1 MLTTDD
7 LISTTFTTTRR
18 REGYDIGEVDDF
30 LTNTTETL
38 RHRDAKIR
46 ELQDKVAGCT
56 CSEDRGGSADAAAT
70 SPAPGAVQGSQAAA
84 RLLEIAG
91 RNAEELLSG
100 ATADA
105 EATVA
110 TARAEADQ
118 VTAAARTEAERVRA
132 EAEQH
137 STTVLSELAERR
149 AALEA
154 EIARLEQLE
163 SEHRAA
169 MRTFFTE
176 QLEHLEPTPAG

>member
-7 LISTTFTTTRR
+7 LISATFTTTRL
-18 REGYDIGEVDDF
+18 REGYEIGEVDEF

-46 ELQDKVAGCT
+46 ELQEKVAGCT

-70 SPAPGAVQGSQAAA
+70 SPAPGAAEGSQAAA
-84 RLLEIAG
+84 RLLEIAA
-91 RNAEELLSG
+91 RNAEELLTG

-105 EATVA
+105 QATVA

-118 VTAAARTEAERVRA
+118 VTAAARTEAEQVRA
-132 EAEQH
+132 EAEEH
-137 STTVLSELAERR
+137 RTTVLSELTERQ

-154 EIARLEQLE
+154 EIARLERVG
-163 SEHRAA
+163 SDHRAA
-169 MRTFFTE
+169 MRTYFTE

>member
-18 REGYDIGEVDDF
+18 REGYDIGEVDEF

-70 SPAPGAVQGSQAAA
+70 SPAPGAVPGSQAAA

-91 RNAEELLSG
+91 RNADELLSG

-110 TARAEADQ
+110 TARAEAD
-118 VTAAARTEAERVRA
+118 RA
-132 EAEQH
+132 
-137 STTVLSELAERR
+137 T
-149 AALEA
+149 LEA

-163 SEHRAA
+163 SDHRAA
-169 MRTFFTE
+169 MRTYFTE